1 MRDERL
7 ELVKDLVHSTE
18 EDLAV
23 GGELLYQVD
32 AFLDQVALLC
42 LIYGFRGQLND
53 PWEYE
58 LRVILVRYYDQ

>member
-7 ELVKDLVHSTE
+7 ELVKDLVHSAE

-23 GGELLYQVD
+23 EGELLYQVD

-42 LIYGFRGQLND
+42 LIYGFRGKLND
-53 PWEYE
+53 P
-58 LRVILVRYYDQ
+58 